1 MRGHR
6 KQGGF
11 TLPELLVVLCLI
23 AVLLPFFTK
32 CFLFAADQQKNR
44 IAIEELQDNLM
55 IAMEVIS
62 RDISRSS
69 EVTAW
74 SSDTITLRN
83 AFQSEKTVT
92 YSTGKDE
99 QAKEHFYLL
108 EGKILY
114 CLESTQKTRQP
125 MANFID
131 TLTISCLDCNGMP
144 AKETEQIC
152 AVHLTITGTWKDR
165 TLKQEQIVRLAGS
178 AYI

>member
-1 MRGHR
+1 MQVHR
-6 KQGGF
+6 KHGGF
-11 TLPELLVVLCLI
+11 TLPELLVVICLI
-23 AVLLPFFTK
+23 AVLLPSLTQ
-32 CFLFAADQQKNR
+32 CFLFASEQHKNR

-69 EVTAW
+69 EVITW
-74 SSDTITLRN
+74 SSDTITLQN
-83 AFQSEKTVT
+83 AFQNGKTVT

-114 CLESTQKTRQP
+114 RLESTQKVRQP

-144 AKETEQIC
+144 AKEADQIC

-165 TLKQEQIVRLAGS
+165 TLKQEQIIRLAGS